1 VQPEQALLII
11 GAAAFGA
18 FILSIITSHKNYAKY
33 CAFAGCVLILV
44 VLALRW
50 YEAGRPPWAALYETT
65 ALLALLAGLA
75 AAVAHRKGEPTSFGI
90 ALASLSILLSLFSAY
105 LWVPTTTL
113 PAALDSGWLFIHVP
127 VVIMAYGLFAVSA
140 MASVAYIYLHL
151 KDGKS
156 RDSLDRL
163 DRIGYLAAFAG
174 LALLIVGTIMGALW
188 AEAAWGSCWSWDPK
202 ETWAL
207 VTIIIYTLYA
217 GLRLKGMRGEDAAYI
232 SLLGFLSVIFTYIGV
247 SYLIPGLHSYA

>member
-1 VQPEQALLII
+1 MQPEQALLII

-18 FILSIITSHKNYAKY
+18 YVLSIITSHKSYAKY

-44 VLALRW
+44 ALALRW
-50 YEAGRPPWAALYETT
+50 YTVGRPPWAALYETA

-75 AAVAHRKGEPTSFGI
+75 AAIAHRKSEPAPLGI
-90 ALASLSILLSLFSAY
+90 ALAALSILLSIFSAY
-105 LWVPTTTL
+105 LWGPT
-113 PAALDSGWLFIHVP
+113 AALPEALESGWLYIHVP
-127 VVIMAYGLFAVSA
+127 VVVLAYGLFAVSA

-151 KDGKS
+151 KDGKR

-163 DRIGYLAAFAG
+163 DRIEYRAALAG
-174 LALLIVGTIMGALW
+174 LVLLITGTVMGALW
-188 AEAAWGSCWSWDPK
+188 AKAAWGSYWTWDPK

-217 GLRLKGMRGEDAAYI
+217 GLRWKGMKGEDAAYL
-232 SLLGFLSVIFTYIGV
+232 SLLGLLSVIFTYLGV

>member
-1 VQPEQALLII
+1 MQPEQALLII

-18 FILSIITSHKNYAKY
+18 YILSIITSHKSYAKY

-44 VLALRW
+44 ALALRW
-50 YEAGRPPWAALYETT
+50 YAVGRPPWAALYETA

-75 AAVAHRKGEPTSFGI
+75 AAVAHRRDEPAPFGI
-90 ALASLSILLSLFSAY
+90 ALAALSILLSLFSAY
-105 LWVPTTTL
+105 LWEPT
-113 PAALDSGWLFIHVP
+113 AALPESLESAWLYIHVP
-127 VVIMAYGLFAVSA
+127 VVVLAYGLFAVSA
-140 MASVAYIYLHL
+140 MASMAYIYIHL

-156 RDSLDRL
+156 RNSLDRL
-163 DRIGYLAAFAG
+163 DRIEYLAALSG
-174 LALLIVGTIMGALW
+174 LALLIVGTVMGALW
-188 AEAAWGSCWSWDPK
+188 AKAAWGAYWTWDPK

-217 GLRLKGMRGEDAAYI
+217 GLRWKGMRGEDAAYL
-232 SLLGFLSVIFTYIGV
+232 SLLGFLCVIFTYIGV